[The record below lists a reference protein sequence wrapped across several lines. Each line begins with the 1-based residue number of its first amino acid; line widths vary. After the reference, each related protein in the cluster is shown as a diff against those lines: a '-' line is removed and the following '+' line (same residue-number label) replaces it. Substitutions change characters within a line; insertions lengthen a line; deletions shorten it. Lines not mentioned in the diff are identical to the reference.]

1 MAIKTTLQVLLFLG
15 ALLGF
20 SLQLEAQNTVVI
32 STIFEGENIALS
44 NEFLIPDSTT
54 QTTTRTYEFNLV
66 NITQSSQN
74 ISFVVE
80 DPTVSFI
87 TISKLLNDEWVE
99 IGRGGSSIPKQNRS
113 YSGLSF
119 TCQTEI
125 GIGYYP
131 DNFRLTISTKPNLKK
146 PNLWVST
153 TRHVAHKTA
162 RNTFVLGI
170 FFGLLL
176 IVFVYTLFSFFSLKQ
191 AYFIWFSFFILALGV
206 NATIRTGV
214 FSYVLN
220 SINEVALLEISSIVI
235 TLIFIAFT
243 RFLQL
248 LLNTQK
254 QYPNINRLLILIVAV
269 RIVLNLF
276 AFVFPDYSWENI
288 LVFSRIELLFTIL
301 IGIYIT
307 LKNNRTQRWFL
318 TAILSAFGFLLF
330 AGMIDGFLDLGILHA
345 NFITLGFWLGAGLI
359 QLLMFLW
366 VISIHVNQIANE
378 HILLGE
384 KMRDTKKALV
394 NAYLTGINKEK
405 QHISKQLNV
414 VVLEEMKTITD
425 NLKLENG
432 LDQNLWKDLNTIKT
446 DIQHISDE
454 LKVSSSNSFTNQ
466 VQQLISQH
474 NSAQTDFQ
482 FRSFNYND
490 DISILVQQNLFRV
503 IQEAIHNIEKYANAS
518 VVIIEINQDYD
529 QLNLT
534 ITDNGVG
541 FNSTS
546 STKGIGIENM
556 RLRINKL
563 NGTFQLKTSI
573 GEGVSIQ
580 ITVPLTDD

>member
-44 NEFLIPDSTT
+44 NEFLIPNSTI

-131 DNFRLTISTKPNLKK
+131 DNFRLTISTKPNLKT

-220 SINEVALLEISSIVI
+220 SINDVALLEISSIVI

-288 LVFSRIELLFTIL
+288 LVFSRIELLFIIL

-307 LKNNRTQRWFL
+307 LKNNRTQKWFL

-394 NAYLTGINKEK
+394 NAYLTGINNEK

-534 ITDNGVG
+534 ITDNGIG